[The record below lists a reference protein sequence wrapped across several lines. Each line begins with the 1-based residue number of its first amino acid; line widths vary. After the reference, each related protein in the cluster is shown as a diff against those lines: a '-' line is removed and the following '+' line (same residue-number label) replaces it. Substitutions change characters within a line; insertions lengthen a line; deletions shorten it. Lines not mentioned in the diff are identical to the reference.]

1 MYHSVTNTFEYSVDD
16 IKNLI
21 KADMLKRMPHIT
33 TLEGMQIKFDISSVP
48 GYDGPGM
55 APQVLNK
62 VVGSFTNSSVQK
74 R

>member
-21 KADMLKRMPHIT
+21 KADMLKKMPHVN
-33 TLEGMQIKFDISSVP
+33 TLEGMRVTFDITSQP
-48 GYDGPGM
+48 GYDGPGL

-62 VVGSFTNSSVQK
+62 VVGSFTTPAK
-74 R
+74 